1 MKNVRVIYH
10 EGDPNDPMAV
20 APTVGVR
27 AKVEGEEYGVYVE
40 LENQDAASVC
50 QAVETLLA
58 VLAETEENLKNNIKG
73 EQNKCLTK

>member
-10 EGDPNDPMAV
+10 AGDPNDPMAV

-27 AKVEGEEYGVYVE
+27 ATVEGVEYGVYVE

-50 QAVETLLA
+50 QAVGTLLA
-58 VLAETEENLKNNIKG
+58 ALEETDENLKNNIK
-73 EQNKCLTK
+73 ENKTNA

>member
-27 AKVEGEEYGVYVE
+27 ATVEGVEHGVYLE

-50 QAVETLLA
+50 QTIDKLLF
-58 VLAETEENLKNNIKG
+58 VLEETEENLKNNIK
-73 EQNKCLTK
+73 EDKTNA

>member
-27 AKVEGEEYGVYVE
+27 ATVEGVEYGVYVE

-58 VLAETEENLKNNIKG
+58 VLTETEERYK
-73 EQNKCLTK
+73 

>member
-27 AKVEGEEYGVYVE
+27 ATVEGVEYGVYLE

-50 QAVETLLA
+50 QTIDKLLFM
-58 VLAETEENLKNNIKG
+58 LEETEENLKNNIK
-73 EQNKCLTK
+73 ENKTNA